1 MQCTSA
7 RLVVNAVKARARD
20 KRVRFGDELIIPITD
35 LVLMKQVNKKLTWE
49 VGTPVPIKAR
59 SRESNALFVSEQPL
73 VNMVLVNVILVNVI
87 LVNVIL
93 VNMVLVNVVLVNV
106 VLVHPSKL
114 KHIDKR
120 VTEGLDDRQEVGGG
134 RKEELTGSSW
144 GKQEQKQLYPFYPG
158 TRREIGI

>member
-1 MQCTSA
+1 MQLNKELQTQVLCTSA

-35 LVLMKQVNKKLTWE
+35 LVLMNKVNKKIYM
-49 VGTPVPIKAR
+49 GTPVPIKAR
-59 SRESNALFVSEQPL
+59 SRETNALFISEQSL
-73 VNMVLVNVILVNVI
+73 VNVVLVNVI
-87 LVNVIL
+87 
-93 VNMVLVNVVLVNV
+93 LVNV

-134 RKEELTGSSW
+134 REEELT
-144 GKQEQKQLYPFYPG
+144 
-158 TRREIGI
+158 

>member
-1 MQCTSA
+1 MKYNKELQTQVLCTSA

-35 LVLMKQVNKKLTWE
+35 LVLMNTVNKKNDID
-49 VGTPVPIKAR
+49 TPVPIKAR
-59 SRESNALFVSEQPL
+59 SRETNALFISEQPL
-73 VNMVLVNVILVNVI
+73 VNVVLVNVILVNVV

-93 VNMVLVNVVLVNV
+93 VNVVV

-134 RKEELTGSSW
+134 REEELT
-144 GKQEQKQLYPFYPG
+144 
-158 TRREIGI
+158 

>member
-1 MQCTSA
+1 MQLNKELQTQVQCTSA

-35 LVLMKQVNKKLTWE
+35 LVLMNTVNKKKDI
-49 VGTPVPIKAR
+49 GTPVPIKAR
-59 SRESNALFVSEQPL
+59 SRESNALFISKQP
-73 VNMVLVNVILVNVI
+73 LVNVILVNVI
-87 LVNVIL
+87 
-93 VNMVLVNVVLVNV
+93 LVNV

-144 GKQEQKQLYPFYPG
+144 GKHQQKQLYPFHPG
-158 TRREIGI
+158 THGGIEI

>member
-35 LVLMKQVNKKLTWE
+35 LVLMHTVNKKNDI
-49 VGTPVPIKAR
+49 GTPVPIKAR
-59 SRESNALFVSEQPL
+59 SRESNALFISEQPL
-73 VNMVLVNVILVNVI
+73 VNVVLVNVILVNV
-87 LVNVIL
+87 
-93 VNMVLVNVVLVNV
+93 VL

-114 KHIDKR
+114 KHIDER

-144 GKQEQKQLYPFYPG
+144 GKHQQKQLYPFHPG
-158 TRREIGI
+158 THGGIEI

>member
-1 MQCTSA
+1 MQLNKELQTQVLCTSA

-35 LVLMKQVNKKLTWE
+35 LVLMNKVNKKNYM
-49 VGTPVPIKAR
+49 GTPVPIKAR
-59 SRESNALFVSEQPL
+59 SRESNALFISEQPL
-73 VNMVLVNVILVNVI
+73 VNVVLVNVILVNVVLVNVVLVNVILVNVI
-87 LVNVIL
+87 LVNV
-93 VNMVLVNVVLVNV
+93 VV

-134 RKEELTGSSW
+134 REEELTGSSW
-144 GKQEQKQLYPFYPG
+144 GKHQQK
-158 TRREIGI
+158 

>member
-35 LVLMKQVNKKLTWE
+35 LVLMNTVNKKNDI
-49 VGTPVPIKAR
+49 GTPVPIKAR
-59 SRESNALFVSEQPL
+59 SRESNALFISEQPL
-73 VNMVLVNVILVNVI
+73 VNVVLVNVILVNV
-87 LVNVIL
+87 
-93 VNMVLVNVVLVNV
+93 VL

-114 KHIDKR
+114 KHIDER

-144 GKQEQKQLYPFYPG
+144 GKHQQKQLYPFHPG
-158 TRREIGI
+158 THGGIEI

>member
-35 LVLMKQVNKKLTWE
+35 LVLMNTVNKKNDI
-49 VGTPVPIKAR
+49 GTPVPIKAR
-59 SRESNALFVSEQPL
+59 SRESNALFISEQPL
-73 VNMVLVNVILVNVI
+73 VNVVLVNVILA
-87 LVNVIL
+87 
-93 VNMVLVNVVLVNV
+93 NV

-144 GKQEQKQLYPFYPG
+144 GKHQQKQLYPFHPG
-158 TRREIGI
+158 THGGIEI

>member
-20 KRVRFGDELIIPITD
+20 KRVRFGNELIIPITD
-35 LVLMKQVNKKLTWE
+35 LVLMHTVNKKNDI
-49 VGTPVPIKAR
+49 GTPVPIKAR
-59 SRESNALFVSEQPL
+59 SRESNALFISEQPL
-73 VNMVLVNVILVNVI
+73 VNVVLVNVILVNV
-87 LVNVIL
+87 
-93 VNMVLVNVVLVNV
+93 VL

-144 GKQEQKQLYPFYPG
+144 GKHQQKQLYPFHPG
-158 TRREIGI
+158 THGGIEI

>member
-35 LVLMKQVNKKLTWE
+35 LVLMNTVNKKNDI
-49 VGTPVPIKAR
+49 GTPVPIKAR

-134 RKEELTGSSW
+134 RKEELTGCSW
-144 GKQEQKQLYPFYPG
+144 GKHQHKQLYPFHPG
-158 TRREIGI
+158 THGGIEI